1 MDIAQ
6 AHLLEKALGGT
17 VGGTVGNAVLS
28 NRMNLAADP
37 NPPKPLPPPAPVL
50 DLAVLLDIP
59 DESVV
64 RRAFSH
70 TGAFH
75 EWDLNATYL
84 CAPKHT
90 YIVN

>member
-1 MDIAQ
+1 MLDGFPLDITQ

-17 VGGTVGNAVLS
+17 VGNAVIS

-37 NPPKPLPPPAPVL
+37 NPPKPPPPPAPVL

-59 DESVV
+59 DECVV

-70 TGAFH
+70 TGALH
-75 EWDLNATYL
+75 
-84 CAPKHT
+84 
-90 YIVN
+90 